1 MLFIMHNEVNA
12 ALERKHLTFLTY
24 SGEEVV
30 VIVKVPK

>member
-24 SGEEVV
+24 SGEVV